1 LAEEVSIECFEKL
14 LEKEKIKMV
23 SVCQKWEAKLRHLAQ
38 EIPELIQGMIRSA
51 VGQGRQILAE
61 RFPQFRDLVDRC
73 ASGVGVPKVLVSDL
87 QGFWEMI
94 DIQVKDVQ
102 EKFSVVSVSESN
114 GWCFPLTVAEEVV
127 TVKTTSMATLVNK
140 RGNKGNSRPRSAPS
154 EGLKNLIVQRR
165 RKMQTDKIL
174 EVRIDKDEQIE
185 SKAAELS
192 PAALKTFDGGFFT
205 LSSPAAPLLLGGGG
219 RTHCQTARSVG
230 RKAPVTRSV
239 TASAR
244 RTASLLSPFVSR
256 FGKLSA
262 VTREELELPS
272 RCRFLL
278 DNLDDSLN
286 TAPEES
292 AGDASETGDV
302 SEAVVDVTSAMLN
315 CSLSAAAP

>member
-1 LAEEVSIECFEKL
+1 MAEEVSVEFFEKM
-14 LEKEKIKMV
+14 LEREKIKMV
-23 SVCQKWEAKLRHLAQ
+23 SVCQVWETKLRHSAS
-38 EIPELIQGMIRSA
+38 EIPEAIQGMIRSA

-61 RFPQFRDLVDRC
+61 RFPQFQDLVDRC
-73 ASGVGVPKVLVSDL
+73 ASGVNSPKVLVSDL

-102 EKFSVVSVSESN
+102 EKFSALSNSESN
-114 GWCFPLTVAEEVV
+114 GWSLPLADEEVV
-127 TVKTTSMATLVNK
+127 SAKMTSKAMLVI
-140 RGNKGNSRPRSAPS
+140 KGNSRPRSAAPS
-154 EGLKNLIVQRR
+154 EGLKDLIVQRR
-165 RKMQTDKIL
+165 KKMLTVKIPEVHIENNDKI
-174 EVRIDKDEQIE
+174 E
-185 SKAAELS
+185 SMAAMLS
-192 PAALKTFDGGFFT
+192 PVPLKTFDGGFFT
-205 LSSPAAPLLLGGGG
+205 LSSPAARLQRGG

>member
-1 LAEEVSIECFEKL
+1 MAEEVSIECFEKL

-114 GWCFPLTVAEEVV
+114 GWCFPLAVAEEIV
-127 TVKTTSMATLVNK
+127 TVKTISKATLVNK
-140 RGNKGNSRPRSAPS
+140 RGNKGNSRPQSAPS

-165 RKMQTDKIL
+165 RKMQTDKI
-174 EVRIDKDEQIE
+174 VKVHIVKDE

-205 LSSPAAPLLLGGGG
+205 LSSPAAPLLLGGGS

-244 RTASLLSPFVSR
+244 RTASLLSPFMSR

-262 VTREELELPS
+262 VSREELELPS

-278 DNLDDSLN
+278 DDSLN
-286 TAPEES
+286 TAPEDS

>member
-1 LAEEVSIECFEKL
+1 MAEEVSIECFEKL

-114 GWCFPLTVAEEVV
+114 GWCFPLAVAEEIV
-127 TVKTTSMATLVNK
+127 TVKTISKATLVNK
-140 RGNKGNSRPRSAPS
+140 RGNKGNSRPQSAPS

-165 RKMQTDKIL
+165 RKMQTDKI
-174 EVRIDKDEQIE
+174 VKVHIVKDE

-205 LSSPAAPLLLGGGG
+205 LSSPAAPLLLRGGG

-244 RTASLLSPFVSR
+244 RTASLLSPFMSR

-278 DNLDDSLN
+278 DDLDDSLN

-292 AGDASETGDV
+292 AGDASETGDA
-302 SEAVVDVTSAMLN
+302 SEAVVDVMSAMLN

>member
-1 LAEEVSIECFEKL
+1 MAEEVSIECFEKL

-114 GWCFPLTVAEEVV
+114 GWCFPLAVAEEIV
-127 TVKTTSMATLVNK
+127 TVKTISKATLVNK
-140 RGNKGNSRPRSAPS
+140 RGNKGNSRPQSAPS

-165 RKMQTDKIL
+165 RKMQTDKI
-174 EVRIDKDEQIE
+174 VKVHIVKDE

-205 LSSPAAPLLLGGGG
+205 LSSPAAPLLLGGGS

-244 RTASLLSPFVSR
+244 RTASLLSPFMSR
-256 FGKLSA
+256 SGKLSTT
-262 VTREELELPS
+262 TREELELPS

-278 DNLDDSLN
+278 DDMDSSLN
-286 TAPEES
+286 TTAEEF
-292 AGDASETGDV
+292 AGEASEAGNG
-302 SEAVVDVTSAMLN
+302 SETVDDVTSAMSN